1 MTVSEVVQIIIY
13 FVVLFALTSAVGAY
27 MAAVYSGETTV
38 VGKVIGPIEQLIY
51 RFCRVN
57 PAEEMH
63 WKKYSQ
69 AVLSLSVVG
78 FLVTFALQVFQ
89 SYLPFNPQDLQDV
102 KWPLAFNTAV
112 SFVTNT
118 NWQAYSGESTLSYGV
133 QLFGLTVQNFV
144 SAGTGMAVLLVVI
157 RALTRQKTHELG
169 NFWVDV
175 TRSILYVLLPLSAV
189 LAVVLVSQGVVQ
201 NLLSYISSTSL
212 EGVKQILPMGPAASQ
227 IAIKQIGTNGG
238 GFFGVNSAHPF
249 ENPTPLSNFLQVL
262 AILII
267 PSAQV
272 YAFGIMTKGR
282 KHAFMLYLVMFTL
295 LIAALALSLWSEFQP
310 NAALGIE
317 SALEG
322 KEVRFGIANSV
333 LWSSVTTAASNGSVN
348 AMMDSMSPIAGGLAF
363 LQIVLGEVIFG
374 GVGAGLY
381 GMFLFVLL
389 TVFLAGLMVGRTPEY
404 MGKKLEAFEMKWAL
418 VAIVAPSAVVLILS
432 TVSVMLPG
440 PLASVL
446 NHGPHGLSEI
456 LYAFGSAAQNNGSAF
471 GGLLVD
477 TPFFNI
483 SLGIAMIVGRFIVI
497 FSVLAICG
505 GLVEKTIIPKSQAT
519 FSTDVPIFAVL
530 LFATI
535 LIIGALTFVPAMAL
549 SSIVEQFLMAAG
561 RTF

>member
-51 RFCRVN
+51 RSCRVN

-418 VAIVAPSAVVLILS
+418 VAIVAPSAVVLMLS

-483 SLGIAMIVGRFIVI
+483 SLGIAMLVGRFIVI